1 MGNFRYPSEGSNDQF
16 GAFATGFIL
25 LYFLLCSARY
35 RQRVT
40 EVVAQLDRGAER
52 RSFPSSPAMACS
64 FASSP
69 FSKQHVTV
77 TFALHSMMLTVVR

>member
-25 LYFLLCSARY
+25 LCFLLRSACY
-35 RQRVT
+35 RHRVT

-52 RSFPSSPAMACS
+52 RIPFRPRPRWRARLLHHLS
-64 FASSP
+64 ASSM
-69 FSKQHVTV
+69 SQ
-77 TFALHSMMLTVVR
+77 